1 MVATKPI
8 LDIFRSRG
16 VRDYQ
21 KDLDHISEEVRN
33 AAQKIISAK
42 KSTYYGIGMAMVR
55 ITRAILGDD
64 HSVLTVSSMLH
75 GEYGER
81 DVYAG
86 TIPDSEACTWLCG
99 TFYHPAYDD
108 FTVAERDGAVW
119 LDYGNFHA
127 PVRVTEDEEII
138 ACEEDPVPD
147 YMKLRRMEGGLFV
160 ETSDLAMWLPF
171 RRVE

>member
-1 MVATKPI
+1 M
-8 LDIFRSRG
+8 
-16 VRDYQ
+16 
-21 KDLDHISEEVRN
+21 DHISEEVRN

-86 TIPDSEACTWLCG
+86 TPCIVS
-99 TFYHPAYDD
+99 
-108 FTVAERDGAVW
+108 RDGVKRSVE
-119 LDYGNFHA
+119 LTLT
-127 PVRVTEDEEII
+127 PEEREKLHDS
-138 ACEEDPVPD
+138 CEL
-147 YMKLRRMEGGLFV
+147 LRSVYRDIRGV
-160 ETSDLAMWLPF
+160 
-171 RRVE
+171 